1 MMKLILKKAVE
12 NLGEAGEVVSVKAGF
27 GRNYLVPQG
36 LAYEA
41 SEANMR
47 RLEEEQKRAD
57 ERARRDYL
65 EARRR
70 AAQFAGMSL
79 TFHARAGEGDDAK
92 LFGSVTNADI
102 ADRANASG
110 KLDFELDKRAVVLD
124 EPLKSLGTF
133 EVPVHLHAEVDLTIQ
148 VNVERE
154 EA

>member
-1 MMKLILKKAVE
+1 MKLILKQSVE
-12 NLGEAGEVVSVKAGF
+12 NLGDAGDVVSVKAGY

-47 RLEEEQKRAD
+47 RLEEEQKRSE
-57 ERARRDYL
+57 ERSRRDYL

-70 AAQFAGMSL
+70 ASQFAGMSL

-102 ADRANASG
+102 ADRANATG
-110 KLDFELDKRAVVLD
+110 KLDFELDKRGVILE
-124 EPLKSLGTF
+124 EPLKALGSF
-133 EVPVHLHAEVDLTIQ
+133 EVPVHLHAEVDVTIQ
-148 VNVERE
+148 VHIERE
-154 EA
+154 EG